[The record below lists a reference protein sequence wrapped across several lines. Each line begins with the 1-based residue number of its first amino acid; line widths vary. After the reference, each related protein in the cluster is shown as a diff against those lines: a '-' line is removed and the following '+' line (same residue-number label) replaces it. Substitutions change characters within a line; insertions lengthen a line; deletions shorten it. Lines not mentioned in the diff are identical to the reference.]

1 MRRPSVR
8 GHHSALVDNGP
19 VTSELQIDPV
29 RAPDPTDRRLHVCVV
44 CTGNICRSPIGEQ
57 VLRRAVADAG
67 LADQVVVT
75 SAGTGDWH
83 IGAGAHQGSVRVLSE
98 AGYPTDHT
106 ARQLTRADLAGIDLV
121 LAADRDH
128 RALVKR
134 LLAEPDRSKVQL
146 LRDFDPDADGDE
158 IPDPYYGP
166 HQGFVDVLDMTEAA
180 MPGVIA
186 EIRRRLAERG

>member
-1 MRRPSVR
+1 M
-8 GHHSALVDNGP
+8 
-19 VTSELQIDPV
+19 TSELQVDLV
-29 RAPDPTDRRLHVCVV
+29 RAADPADERFHVCVV

-57 VLRRAVADAG
+57 VLRRAVEDAG

-75 SAGTGDWH
+75 SAGTGNWH
-83 IGAGAHQGSVRVLSE
+83 IGAGAHHGTVRVLAE

-106 ARQLTRADLAGIDLV
+106 ARQLTRGDLAGIDLV

-134 LLAEPDRSKVQL
+134 MLAEPDRGKVHL
-146 LRDFDPDADGDE
+146 LRDFDPNADGDE

-166 HQGFVDVLDMTEAA
+166 PQGFVDVLDMTAAA

-186 EIRRRLAERG
+186 EIRRRLAGRD

>member
-1 MRRPSVR
+1 M
-8 GHHSALVDNGP
+8 
-19 VTSELQIDPV
+19 TSELHIDPV
-29 RAPDPTDRRLHVCVV
+29 RDPDPTDGRFHVCVV
-44 CTGNICRSPIGEQ
+44 CTGNICRSPIAEQ

-67 LADQVVVT
+67 LADRVVVT

-83 IGAGAHQGSVRVLSE
+83 IGAGAHHGSVRVLSE
-98 AGYPTDHT
+98 AGYPTEHT

-134 LLAEPDRSKVQL
+134 MLAEPEREKVLMLRS
-146 LRDFDPDADGDE
+146 FDPDADGDE

-166 HQGFVDVLDMTEAA
+166 HQGFVDVLAMTEAA
-180 MPGVIA
+180 VPGVIA

>member
-1 MRRPSVR
+1 M
-8 GHHSALVDNGP
+8 
-19 VTSELQIDPV
+19 TSELDL
-29 RAPDPTDRRLHVCVV
+29 ATGLAAENAAAATDDRFHVCVV
-44 CTGNICRSPIGEQ
+44 CTGNICRSPIGEH

-67 LADQVVVT
+67 LSHRVRVS

-83 IGAGAHQGSVRVLSE
+83 IGAGAHHGSVRVLAE

-106 ARQLTRADLAGIDLV
+106 ARQLTGTDLSEIDLV

-134 LLAEPDRSKVQL
+134 MLAEPDRPKVRL

-166 HQGFVDVLDMTEAA
+166 HQGFVEVLEMTRAA

-186 EIRRRLAERG
+186 EIRRRLAERD

>member
-1 MRRPSVR
+1 MFQPADRW
-8 GHHSALVDNGP
+8 GDNGA

-29 RAPDPTDRRLHVCVV
+29 RAPDPTDARFHVCVV

-57 VLRRAVADAG
+57 VLRRAVAEAG
-67 LADQVVVT
+67 LADRVVVS
-75 SAGTGDWH
+75 SAGTGNWH
-83 IGAGAHQGSVRVLSE
+83 VGAGAHDGSVRVLAA
-98 AGYPTDHT
+98 AGYPTEHT
-106 ARQLTRADLAGIDLV
+106 ARQLTRADLAGVDLV

-134 LLAEPDRSKVQL
+134 MLTEPERDRVRL

-166 HQGFVDVLDMTEAA
+166 HEGFVEVLEMTEAA
-180 MPGVIA
+180 MPGVID
-186 EIRRRLAERG
+186 EIRRRLADRG